1 MSNIWFL
8 EKVNLFDIFC
18 PHKFADYSD
27 NHQFRDFKKGEF
39 VYFSDDIADQ
49 IYLVTQGKIK
59 ILYYT
64 ESGGEI
70 VKNVLLKG
78 DVFGELAILGEERR
92 QDYAQSSQ
100 DKTSVCQL
108 SIEQMKELM
117 KDDKPFALRI
127 NKLIGLRIK
136 KLERRLDALVFKD
149 ARTRLLDF
157 IRELAT
163 EKGTDENGRLRV
175 EHSLTHKDIADLTGT
190 SRQTVTTLLNE
201 MKNEGLIDFER
212 KAFYIPMEMSGT

>member
-1 MSNIWFL
+1 MSEIWFF

-18 PHKFADYSD
+18 PNKFAGYS
-27 NHQFRDFKKGEF
+27 NNSQFRDFEKGEF
-39 VYFSDDIADQ
+39 IYFSDDIADQ

-59 ILYYT
+59 VLYYT
-64 ESGGEI
+64 ESGEEI
-70 VKNVLLKG
+70 VKNVLSKG
-78 DVFGELAILGEERR
+78 DIFGELAILGEERR
-92 QDYAQSSQ
+92 KDFAQSSQ

-108 SIEQMKELM
+108 SIDQMKELM

-127 NKLIGLRIK
+127 NKLIGLRIQ

-157 IRELAT
+157 IKELVA
-163 EKGTDENGRLRV
+163 EKGTEEDGRLRV

-201 MKNEGLIDFER
+201 LKNEGLIDFER
-212 KAFYIPMEMSGT
+212 KAFFIPDLSLLG